1 MTISSSNPP
10 GAQPSAQVMPTLDL
24 IDQLAVLEE
33 RGATHLL
40 RHRRDKVALATQG
53 SYEGLFDPDLEGLSL
68 NERVMV
74 ALYACRLSS
83 AEGLAIHYQS
93 CLKALPRL
101 SGLEGAEQETAQ
113 SLVEQGKAAELS
125 KVPNLRL
132 RAMLKFTRTLV
143 LNPVAGDKAALQSL
157 PAAGISTPA
166 VVTLAQL
173 IAFLSYQI
181 RLVAGLAAMQ
191 AAQQK
196 RVAG

>member
-1 MTISSSNPP
+1 MTIPSSTQPV
-10 GAQPSAQVMPTLDL
+10 AQASAQGRPTLDL
-24 IDQLAVLEE
+24 IDQLAALDEG
-33 RGATHLL
+33 GATHLL

-53 SYEGLFDPDLEGLSL
+53 SYEGLFDPDLAGVSL
-68 NERVMV
+68 NERLLV

-83 AEGLAIHYQS
+83 AEDLATHYRS

-166 VVTLAQL
+166 VVSTAQL

-181 RLVAGLAAMQ
+181 RLVSGLAAMQ